1 LALKDYLSK
10 VKIINQDFAIAFSLL
25 LFAAAIAGCR
35 HSDRPAPIHVDKTKT
50 VLLRFNPDTAA
61 VYHYTIVSE
70 ATIVGKDQITFSYS
84 RTIVLGVNLK
94 FDRESNGEIRLEMTF
109 SRVYIAMTQG
119 DSTEIDDADVA
130 KSTRSAIGRI
140 MVALK
145 DASFFAT
152 LGPAG
157 EIEAEAGYAE
167 TVNRALEGVELGEAE
182 KKDVKTWDEVFRR
195 GGIEKDLNYLTQIL
209 PDSMVWQGAQW
220 KQQLTERG
228 EVTYGLENV
237 LQLDSIG
244 KGIAVIHAEG
254 KVDTVETDVD
264 LAMKASIH
272 ASQDAIYR
280 VDTRNGMPTSAK
292 INVLAEESFQGHGH
306 EQEIRM
312 LTKTRITEKR

>member
-1 LALKDYLSK
+1 M
-10 VKIINQDFAIAFSLL
+10 KIINQDLAIALSLL
-25 LFAAAIAGCR
+25 LFTATIAGCR
-35 HSDRPAPIHVDKTKT
+35 HSNRPAPIKVDKTKT
-50 VLLRFNPDTAA
+50 VLLRFDPDTAA
-61 VYHYTIVSE
+61 VYHYNIVSE
-70 ATIVGKDQITFSYS
+70 ATIDGKDQIRFSYS
-84 RTIVLGVNLK
+84 RTISLGVNLK
-94 FDRESNGEIRLEMTF
+94 FERESNGEIGLEMTF
-109 SRVYIAMTQG
+109 SHVSLSMTQG
-119 DSTEIDDADVA
+119 DSTEIDDADVP
-130 KSTRSAIGRI
+130 KSSRSAIGRI

-195 GGIEKDLNYLTQIL
+195 GGLEKDLNYLTQIL

-220 KQQLTERG
+220 KQQLTQRG

-254 KVDTVETDVD
+254 KIDTVETDGK

-272 ASQDAIYR
+272 ASHDAIYQ

-292 INVLAEESFQGHGH
+292 INVLADESFKGQGH
-306 EQEIRM
+306 EQEIHM
-312 LTKTRITEKR
+312 LTKTSITAKK